1 MLSIAYGFVALWA
14 RSRYSSAFFRNAS
27 AFDAMAESPITPVNG
42 YLMAFATDLRRTFS
56 MPGSPTIDFPTRDG
70 NRGGS

>member
-1 MLSIAYGFVALWA
+1 MASRTELYEQHAKACDLALVGGPEE
-14 RSRYSSAFFRNAS
+14 RYAAPGPLR
-27 AFDAMAESPITPVNG
+27 
-42 YLMAFATDLRRTFS
+42 AFATDLRRTFS